1 MAGEKI
7 AIMDWVHQLWPA
19 ARKERIPLSPPLP
32 LHRSHLLDPDLATAR
47 VGWKPHCE
55 DARRRLLLFAWHE
68 RGTFVQAFDRHK
80 TMVSTVYLQASD
92 LPAAVADGSDLD
104 LFNGTLLDVDAWP
117 DGTYVVLD
125 VLACCGFAVYTLA
138 DHSARRQRF
147 DAAYAMH
154 ARVLQQYNIVLRPI
168 QWAPTLR
175 ACLGQEHEEGTDR
188 LHFVPAH
195 APYGKGRVQEWA
207 VPLSRTLLLQW
218 DGGQWLCGSK
228 DHGRVPSPVVVAE
241 EGEKKGV
248 YACTYDDGAWIVKA
262 RSEQRYPYSTGVVES
277 LVGTVQEHLTLGE
290 LAKALVD

>member
-1 MAGEKI
+1 
-7 AIMDWVHQLWPA
+7 MDWVHQLWPA
-19 ARKERIPLSPPLP
+19 AGRKERIPLSTPLP
-32 LHRSHLLDPDLATAR
+32 LRRSHLLDPDLATAR

-248 YACTYDDGAWIVKA
+248 YACTYDDDGAWVVKA
-262 RSEQRYPYSTGVVES
+262 RSEQRYPYSTSVVES
-277 LVGTVQEHLTLGE
+277 LVGTVEEHLTLGE